1 MLTTLRITGFAVVD
15 QVEVRFGPGLNVL
28 TGETGAGKSLLVG
41 ALHLV
46 LGGRMSADVLRE
58 GADEAS
64 VEALFELPTDHPALA
79 RLEAAGVPAR
89 DASGDGLAELLVRRV
104 VSRAGRG
111 RVFVNGTLCTVA
123 ILEGALRGVVDVT
136 GQHEHVSLLD
146 AGTHL
151 DLLDAFAGASA
162 AGGLRARYRDAFE
175 ALSAL
180 VREERA
186 LADDEGERAR
196 RADYLAFQLDELDSI
211 DPTPGEDARLE
222 QERKVLAG
230 AARLAEAARGAE
242 ALAYGE
248 EGSAAERIGQALR
261 VLHEASGLDPRLEE
275 TLSLLRSAAA
285 EVEEAGRSLS
295 RYAGAMGGD
304 PDRLAEVDDRIAALR
319 GLARKHGGSLD
330 AALARREAMKA
341 ELAGLTGA
349 EGRRGEVA
357 RALAERAG
365 EAAGLAAGLGRER
378 RRAAQAFCRA
388 VTEELEGL
396 AMSRCRVEVASP
408 VYDEITAVLYDPK
421 FIFHTPSHQD
431 RTRTFCTNPGG
442 RVRVE
447 EHQGFRLVNGDA
459 LKSAKTANTNF
470 AILNTVTMTEPLQ
483 DTTEMGEQVARFA
496 NFWGGGNSLVVQ
508 RLGDLL
514 AGRRSKPQ
522 TFFSTDLGFDKLV
535 PTLPPGPGVTPGDIS
550 FAYPGRIVR
559 NLQESVELLARVIPG
574 VAHPS
579 TTIYVPEI
587 KFYDVRYPT
596 SNDLET
602 NVAGL
607 FVAGDGAGKSRGI
620 VGAAVNG
627 LLAAEGILRRAR
639 AD

>member
-58 GADEAS
+58 GAEEAS

-79 RLEAAGVPAR
+79 RLEASGIPAR

-151 DLLDAFAGASA
+151 DLLDAFAGAA
-162 AGGLRARYRDAFE
+162 APGGLRARYREAFE

-196 RADYLAFQLDELDSI
+196 RADYLAFQIDELESV
-211 DPTPGEDARLE
+211 DPVPGEDARLE
-222 QERKVLAG
+222 QERKVLSG

-248 EGSAAERIGQALR
+248 EGSASERIGQALR
-261 VLHEASGLDPRLEE
+261 VLQEASGLDPRLEE
-275 TLSLLRSAAA
+275 TVALLRSAAA

-304 PDRLAEVDDRIAALR
+304 PGRLVEVDDRIAALR
-319 GLARKHGGSLD
+319 GLARKHGGSLE
-330 AALARREAMKA
+330 AALARRESMKG

-349 EGRRGEVA
+349 EGRRAEVA
-357 RALAERAG
+357 RAVAVQAG
-365 EAAGLAAGLGRER
+365 AAAAFAAGLGRER
-378 RRAAQAFCRA
+378 RKAAQAFCRA
-388 VTEELEGL
+388 VAEELEGL
-396 AMSRCRVEVASP
+396 AMSRCRVEVAFSDP
-408 VYDEITAVLYDPK
+408 GGSIEAAGQRLAATGAETAEILIAP
-421 FIFHTPSHQD
+421 
-431 RTRTFCTNPGG
+431 NPG
-442 RVRVE
+442 
-447 EHQGFRLVNGDA
+447 
-459 LKSAKTANTNF
+459 
-470 AILNTVTMTEPLQ
+470 EPP
-483 DTTEMGEQVARFA
+483 
-496 NFWGGGNSLVVQ
+496 
-508 RLGDLL
+508 
-514 AGRRSKPQ
+514 RS
-522 TFFSTDLGFDKLV
+522 
-535 PTLPPGPGVTPGDIS
+535 
-550 FAYPGRIVR
+550 
-559 NLQESVELLARVIPG
+559 LARVASGGELSRVLLAVKRALSRADPVRSYVFDEVDAGIG
-574 VAHPS
+574 GAVAEA
-579 TTIYVPEI
+579 VGRALA
-587 KFYDVRYPT
+587 DVARDRQVICVTHLPQVAAFA
-596 SNDLET
+596 DRHARVEKR
-602 NVAGL
+602 VAGGRTTTGVVPL
-607 FVAGDGAGKSRGI
+607 E
-620 VGAAVNG
+620 
-627 LLAAEGILRRAR
+627 AEGERRAEVARMLAGQTVTASALEHAAALIAAARTTDRR
-639 AD
+639 ATRPGSRVPVRPARTRGAVARA